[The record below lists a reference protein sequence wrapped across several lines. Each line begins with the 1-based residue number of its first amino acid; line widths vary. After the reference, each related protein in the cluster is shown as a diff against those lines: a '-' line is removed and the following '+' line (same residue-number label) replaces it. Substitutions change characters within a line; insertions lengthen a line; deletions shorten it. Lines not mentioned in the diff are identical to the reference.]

1 MPTISRSTNTQVITK
16 DGEVTLNI
24 NLSIDLN
31 LKDLGGLESVLSNLP
46 KEKNQINF
54 SGSPKKEIDK
64 VEMVI
69 PDFQSTNKE
78 KVKFGK
84 PAS

>member
-1 MPTISRSTNTQVITK
+1 MPTISRSANTQIVTK

-31 LKDLGGLESVLSNLP
+31 LKDLGGLESALSNLS

-64 VEMVI
+64 VEMII
-69 PDFQSTNKE
+69 PDFQPTNKE

-84 PAS
+84 QA